1 MTVVLRMLLVLLQ
14 FLLAIYLPWGEVL
27 PSLVSTLMA
36 APQDRA
42 MEKLATILPTLTVA
56 SSLVATT
63 TPDAAG
69 DDDTEM
75 EVADAADAANHPQVE
90 ALGYPVTDSRGPNT
104 TAGWTAVR
112 SSTTSCSALT
122 TDRLRRAIGKDLQD
136 TLRFCC

>member
-1 MTVVLRMLLVLLQ
+1 MLLQ
-14 FLLAIYLPWGEVL
+14 FLLAIYSPWGEVL

-36 APQDRA
+36 APQDRS

-69 DDDTEM
+69 DDDTET
-75 EVADAADAANHPQVE
+75 EVADAADADAADDANHSQVE
-90 ALGYPVTDSRGPNT
+90 ALGYSVTDSRGPNT
-104 TAGWTAVR
+104 TAGWTAVC
-112 SSTTSCSALT
+112 SSTMGRRALT